1 MRPGPSTRM
10 SLGCFGSDAGAGRTR
25 LAVTDMQCFQRRSAR
40 RRRRSSAPSRMTANV
55 HTEAKVPR
63 IPQSESFRPV
73 PRVSAVRVPSPG
85 ATVWLGVAVT
95 AALFEIGKL
104 LIGLY
109 IGKQALESTY
119 GRAAAF
125 VVLLIW

>member
-1 MRPGPSTRM
+1 M

-55 HTEAKVPR
+55 HTEAKVPC

-73 PRVSAVRVPSPG
+73 PRVSAIRVPPMP
-85 ATVWLGVAVT
+85 VEV
-95 AALFEIGKL
+95 
-104 LIGLY
+104 
-109 IGKQALESTY
+109 STPR
-119 GRAAAF
+119 RAE
-125 VVLLIW
+125 LRKRRQR